1 MEIVISKEHVAIK
14 KWQKDEQPRE
24 KLRDNGANTLSNA
37 ELIAILLGTGL
48 PNTSA
53 VDLAKSIL
61 TIADNNLSQL
71 GRLDIKELQ
80 KVKGVGEAKAIII
93 MAAME
98 LSRRRQ
104 HSVLPPK
111 PKIGSSKDAAD
122 ILIPL
127 MGDLNHEMFYVLYLS
142 QSNKVERKEA
152 LSSGGRTSTV
162 VDSRMILKN
171 ALLYN
176 ANRIVLAH
184 NHPSGSLHP
193 SQADISLTH
202 KIKSAA
208 ALMDISLLDHL
219 IVANNNYLSMA
230 DEGII

>member
-1 MEIVISKEHVAIK
+1 MEIVISKEHATIK

-71 GRLDIKELQ
+71 GRLGIKELQ
-80 KVKGVGEAKAIII
+80 KVKGIGEAKAITI

-184 NHPSGSLHP
+184 NHPSGSLRP